1 MYLVIVLLLL
11 LIVMPTAVVWYGL
24 SFKPDYWQPVDPTQP
39 DVRQAAER
47 FEQSLREQVRPP
59 LPTPGPSFISGP
71 SLTPGR
77 AEPVEWTVEITQEQL
92 NVWLRVRLTEWGAN
106 RGVDPRVLELLSR
119 GMISIELGAVE
130 VALPFTKAAVSG
142 VIRLRYRPAGGGGDG
157 RVRLIAEDAHAGL
170 APVPIATAFESI
182 LSHVPQGEE
191 GKIEGLRARARAIDL
206 LVPLRDGRVA
216 GVVDMALLPGKAI
229 VTFRTLS

>member
-1 MYLVIVLLLL
+1 MYIVIALLLL

-24 SFKPDYWQPVDPTQP
+24 SFKPDYWEPIDQTRPE
-39 DVRQAAER
+39 VRQSAER

-59 LPTPGPSFISGP
+59 PAPRLSFMPGP

-77 AEPVEWTVEITQEQL
+77 SEPVEWTVEITQEQL

-106 RGVDPRVLELLSR
+106 RGFDPRVLELLSR

-130 VALPFTKAAVSG
+130 VAVPFKKAAISG
-142 VIRLRYRPAGGGGDG
+142 VIRLRYRPTAAGDG
-157 RVRLIAEDAHAGL
+157 RVRLMAEDAHAGL
-170 APVPIATAFESI
+170 APVPIATAIESI
-182 LSHVPQGEE
+182 LSHVPQGDESE
-191 GKIEGLRARARAIDL
+191 IERLRARARALDL
-206 LVPLRDGRVA
+206 LIPLRDGRLV
-216 GVVDMALLPGKAI
+216 GVIDMALLPGKAI